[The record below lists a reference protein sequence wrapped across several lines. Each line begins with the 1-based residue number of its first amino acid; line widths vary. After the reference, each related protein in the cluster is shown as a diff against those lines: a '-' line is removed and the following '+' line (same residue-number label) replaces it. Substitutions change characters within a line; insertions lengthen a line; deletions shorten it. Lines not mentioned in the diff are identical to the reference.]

1 MGMENGKGTDD
12 VLPKTL
18 EMTLDQTRSDKIFDT
33 TGEEGVRECDMETSF
48 SARSRSFST
57 RSAWTCIVI
66 L

>member
-33 TGEEGVRECDMETSF
+33 TGEEGVRECDME
-48 SARSRSFST
+48 RR
-57 RSAWTCIVI
+57 
-66 L
+66 